1 MLTEQ
6 ELRFFYDG
14 FKHTI
19 NITGRRR
26 KPKSHAIVICPS
38 GLQHSNH
45 LGMIA
50 QSVSL
55 KNLTTFENKTRT
67 IAYKTSRIIDQYH
80 AYHFGTASMYSLF
93 MKCIAVG

>member
-6 ELRFFYDG
+6 VLRFFYDG

-26 KPKSHAIVICPS
+26 KPKSQAIVIVPS
-38 GLQHSNH
+38 GLQHFNH
-45 LGMIA
+45 LKLIA
-50 QSVSL
+50 HSVDF

-67 IAYKTSRIIDQYH
+67 IAYTTSR
-80 AYHFGTASMYSLF
+80 
-93 MKCIAVG
+93 